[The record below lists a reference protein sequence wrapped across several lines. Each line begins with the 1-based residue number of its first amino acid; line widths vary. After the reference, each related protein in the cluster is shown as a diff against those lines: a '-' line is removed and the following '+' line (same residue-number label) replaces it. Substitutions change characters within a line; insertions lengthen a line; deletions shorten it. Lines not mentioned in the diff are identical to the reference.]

1 MLTANS
7 GDKSRS
13 LVNKVSLVGGVRE
26 IWINIELLEGFE
38 VEGRVGSTW
47 MGTCSHSAG
56 PGPMRA
62 ENDTGVD
69 YSEDVA

>member
-38 VEGRVGSTW
+38 VEGGVGSTR
-47 MGTCSHSAG
+47 MKTFRNLFAFGRSGTDASG
-56 PGPMRA
+56 
-62 ENDTGVD
+62 E
-69 YSEDVA
+69 